1 MQTKK
6 NEIYN
11 ADDVIGGKN
20 SWVGGQDS
28 VFCQN
33 LFLLVCFQTNRV
45 NLKCP
50 NSSRKIH

>member
-28 VFCQN
+28 VF
-33 LFLLVCFQTNRV
+33 FA
-45 NLKCP
+45 
-50 NSSRKIH
+50 KIFFCWFVFKLTA